1 MMGEGCM
8 VQGVCVIGASL
19 AQNPMS
25 TGSKVPDSNMAVDS
39 SMIPPSSLP
48 SSLPSYMVAAGVQD
62 RVSLSFCLL
71 FLLRNMEEG
80 NKEGEGN
87 MLGEGNMMV
96 VGNMVEVGSSTVGVD
111 NSIAPFLVL
120 ILLLSPFPHNPVSFR
135 DTFENLMRDV
145 LHLI

>member
-1 MMGEGCM
+1 
-8 VQGVCVIGASL
+8 
-19 AQNPMS
+19 
-25 TGSKVPDSNMAVDS
+25 
-39 SMIPPSSLP
+39 
-48 SSLPSYMVAAGVQD
+48 
-62 RVSLSFCLL
+62 
-71 FLLRNMEEG
+71 MEEG